1 MPGTTFLDSTELV
14 LNMGPQHPSTHGVL
28 RVILKLDGEKI
39 TGTDCVIGYLHRGVE
54 KISENRTY
62 VQFAPYVDR
71 MDYVAAISNGLGYC
85 LAVEKL
91 INVEATPRAQA
102 VRVILTELN
111 RIASHLLW
119 LGTHALDVGAIT
131 PLFYTMRER
140 EEILKIFEAYC
151 GARLTTHAFRIGGL
165 NWDVYED
172 FEKDCKTFCD
182 YFLPKVDEYEELL
195 TSNRIWVE
203 RLKGIGILSAE
214 DCKAYGVTGPMLR
227 SAGVKWDL
235 RKAQPYSGYEKYDF
249 EIPTGE
255 NADTYDR
262 YVIRMEEMR
271 QSVRIIRQ
279 AVEGIPEGPIMAK
292 VPKVLKPPVGEA
304 LRVHRGAEGRTGILH
319 RQRRRIEPVSRS
331 RAAALLHQSAVAR
344 QDGEGRADRR
354 HRGHHRHH
362 RYRPR
367 GSGQMNMRKLL
378 RTVFLVDLIQGLFV
392 TFRNQ
397 NPKLIYTEQYPAQRP
412 NVAERYRGAPRLNVN
427 PENGETLCICCDL
440 CAKACPENLIVV
452 GSERNEQTK
461 RKELTIFT
469 YDTSRCMF
477 CGLCEDACPVDA
489 LELTQDFEL
498 ASYSREGAVW
508 DRQMLEEGP
517 RPTRIPIL
525 TCQTSTLSSSM
536 PSLF

>member
-28 RVILKLDGEKI
+28 RVILTLDGEKV
-39 TGTDCVIGYLHRGVE
+39 TSTDCVIGYLHRGVE

-71 MDYVAAISNGLGYC
+71 MDYVAAVSNGLGYC

-91 INVEATPRAQA
+91 INTEATPRAQA

-119 LGTHALDVGAIT
+119 LGTHALDIGAIT

-165 NWDVYED
+165 NWDVYEE
-172 FEKDCKTFCD
+172 FEQDCKKFCD

-203 RLKGIGILSAE
+203 RLQGIGILSAE

-235 RKAQPYSGYEKYDF
+235 RKAQPYSGYEKYEF
-249 EIPTGE
+249 EIPITH

-262 YVIRMEEMR
+262 YVIRMQEMR
-271 QSVRIIRQ
+271 QSVRIVRQ
-279 AVEGIPEGPIMAK
+279 AIEGIPAGPIMAK

-304 LRVHRGAEGRTGILH
+304 YVSIEAPKGELGYYVVSDGSVQPYRVRVRPPSFINLQALDRMVRGGLIADI
-319 RQRRRIEPVSRS
+319 V
-331 RAAALLHQSAVAR
+331 AVIGTL
-344 QDGEGRADRR
+344 DIVLGEVDR
-354 HRGHHRHH
+354 
-362 RYRPR
+362 
-367 GSGQMNMRKLL
+367 
-378 RTVFLVDLIQGLFV
+378 
-392 TFRNQ
+392 
-397 NPKLIYTEQYPAQRP
+397 
-412 NVAERYRGAPRLNVN
+412 
-427 PENGETLCICCDL
+427 
-440 CAKACPENLIVV
+440 
-452 GSERNEQTK
+452 
-461 RKELTIFT
+461 
-469 YDTSRCMF
+469 
-477 CGLCEDACPVDA
+477 
-489 LELTQDFEL
+489 
-498 ASYSREGAVW
+498 
-508 DRQMLEEGP
+508 
-517 RPTRIPIL
+517 
-525 TCQTSTLSSSM
+525 
-536 PSLF
+536 